1 MAIAYSPVA
10 FLSTS
15 YRLSPAVEL
24 GSFAQFEAGQ
34 AGVICA
40 GMDPWARY
48 RIPAPELAAL
58 LAQVEPGAP
67 RFAIRVNGRLEGAL
81 VLRTN
86 WLAGP
91 YIQLL
96 ALAPNV
102 QGQKIG
108 ALVMEFIEA
117 QARKS
122 TARNLWVAAS
132 DFNAGALRFYERHGF
147 VRTAE
152 IDALLRNDRNEVLL
166 RKKLFAS
173 GSTNS

>member
-1 MAIAYSPVA
+1 MAIVSAPMPFMGPRYQLAPN
-10 FLSTS
+10 
-15 YRLSPAVEL
+15 VEL
-24 GSFAQFEAGQ
+24 SVFAPFEAGQ

-48 RIPAPELAAL
+48 RATAPELAAFL
-58 LAQVEPGAP
+58 GQTEPGAP
-67 RFAIRVNGRLEGAL
+67 RFAIRVTGRLEGAL
-81 VLRTN
+81 VLRNN

-91 YIQLL
+91 YIQML

-102 QGQKIG
+102 QGQRIG
-108 ALVMEFIEA
+108 SLVMDFIEA
-117 QARKS
+117 QSRRAN
-122 TARNLWVAAS
+122 ARNLWVAAS

-166 RKKLFAS
+166 RKTLFTRS
-173 GSTNS
+173 ML

>member
-1 MAIAYSPVA
+1 MTLASTTVS
-10 FLSTS
+10 FLGTS
-15 YRLSPAVEL
+15 YRLSSAVEL
-24 GSFAQFEAGQ
+24 SSFAQFEAGQ

-48 RIPAPELAAL
+48 RMTAPELAAFF
-58 LAQVEPGAP
+58 AQAEPGAP

-81 VLRTN
+81 VVRTN

-96 ALAPNV
+96 ALAPNA

-108 ALVMEFIEA
+108 SLVMDFVEG
-117 QARKS
+117 QARKT

-132 DFNAGALRFYERHGF
+132 DFNAAALRFYERHGF
-147 VRTAE
+147 VRIAE
-152 IDALLRNDRNEVLL
+152 IDALLRNDRNEALL

-173 GSTNS
+173 GFSIS